1 MFFCHKNNNFGLSVF
16 LRLIF
21 YIFTVIFLQMERK
34 TDILFSEYI
43 IDGTA
48 MDSTPGDMLKECM
61 PEECWKEF
69 LAQWHTAGNEGC
81 SEPVIDETADR
92 IPVNFRYDCGKIYE
106 YLSRIIR
113 AMPHTAHDAPETIDL
128 DHPFSSTR
136 LSIAETILGT
146 IWKEGHFRISNLN
159 ISAEWIWD
167 TSRLGNMAA
176 FYTSV
181 EAATGYIYEL
191 GTKLAGLEIR
201 YAEGRC
207 EAGFRITG
215 VKDWLPFHDSGSG
228 CRNTDGIILPDD
240 GDPDISDTE
249 SRLAESGSIIAPA
262 EKTYLWNSRKC
273 PDRIVRPSGTDRNG
287 AESSRLIYIPFDT
300 CQHKLGGSCLA
311 EVLGNGNENGPE
323 IMDPD
328 YFIDCFEV
336 VRELVEDG
344 IVQSGVT
351 VGKGGLLTAVA
362 GILGYTDTED
372 RSTDSLSGIEDN
384 DRDGTEEIEIDISG
398 IEQAYI
404 ETDSVRILFAE
415 IPGVLIQIA
424 DTDYDY
430 VDSQL
435 LLQDIAYYPV
445 ARPGQL
451 SGRPRIRLSSSSR
464 TGLFSILAALMDG
477 QSSEG
482 ED

>member
-1 MFFCHKNNNFGLSVF
+1 M
-16 LRLIF
+16 
-21 YIFTVIFLQMERK
+21 
-34 TDILFSEYI
+34 
-43 IDGTA
+43 
-48 MDSTPGDMLKECM
+48 
-61 PEECWKEF
+61 
-69 LAQWHTAGNEGC
+69 
-81 SEPVIDETADR
+81 
-92 IPVNFRYDCGKIYE
+92 
-106 YLSRIIR
+106 
-113 AMPHTAHDAPETIDL
+113 
-128 DHPFSSTR
+128 
-136 LSIAETILGT
+136 
-146 IWKEGHFRISNLN
+146 
-159 ISAEWIWD
+159 
-167 TSRLGNMAA
+167 
-176 FYTSV
+176 
-181 EAATGYIYEL
+181 
-191 GTKLAGLEIR
+191 
-201 YAEGRC
+201 
-207 EAGFRITG
+207 
-215 VKDWLPFHDSGSG
+215 
-228 CRNTDGIILPDD
+228 
-240 GDPDISDTE
+240 
-249 SRLAESGSIIAPA
+249 
-262 EKTYLWNSRKC
+262 
-273 PDRIVRPSGTDRNG
+273 
-287 AESSRLIYIPFDT
+287 
-300 CQHKLGGSCLA
+300 
-311 EVLGNGNENGPE
+311 LGNGNENGPE

-451 SGRPRIRLSSSSR
+451 SGKPRIRLSSSSR